1 MGVPGTE
8 RDRAAAGER
17 SGALDGLRAVAVG
30 LVLAYHGGVPGLG
43 TAGYFGVDVFFVLS
57 GYLITTLLLG
67 EVTARGRIG
76 LTRFWARRA
85 RRLVPGLVL
94 MLMAVDVYVSC
105 FAPAGAYPGFRG
117 DALSVVAYFSNW
129 HLIAQSS
136 NYFASSGPASLLTH
150 TWSLAIEEQ
159 FYVVWPLA
167 VWALARAAWRLGR
180 SPATAVGWVSGLGA
194 VASGGWMA
202 YLYRCGASVSR
213 LYYGTDT
220 HAQGILL
227 GAALAAA
234 TFGAARRAG
243 GGRGGT
249 ARPSRR
255 TAPAVGAAWLY
266 RRTAP
271 AVGAAWLDRLASPT
285 VTAAAAAGLAWA
297 ACRLG
302 YADPATYQGGFL
314 LVSALSALLVLGV
327 VRRPAAAPAR
337 LLSTPP
343 LAWTG
348 RISYGMYLWYFPLFA
363 VADHARTGLSGPAL
377 FALRVA
383 ADVVL
388 AAVSFH
394 LVELPVRH
402 WAAGPAR
409 PAPTGPARP
418 APTGPAGPA
427 APAYRH
433 RGPAAPLA
441 GAALALATVTA
452 LVLADAPPALSSPAL
467 STAALSSPAL
477 LSPAPTTSEGHDPAA
492 STDPQAGRPAA
503 LRILVAGDST
513 GVTLALALAWPGTEA
528 RYGYRVYNAAT
539 LGCGLAVSTAF
550 SDHGSTDRPPPPC
563 RTSTPAAGQ
572 WPALLAAAAAAD
584 HPDVILLA
592 AGRWEVRDRQATPG
606 GPWLNIT
613 QPADAAYVKSQM
625 EVALGIA
632 ARAGAVLGLATAPC
646 YDSGETPSG
655 GTWPEDSPG
664 RVAAYNALVRSVA
677 DAHPGR
683 VRVVDLY
690 SMVCPGGH
698 FHTRLDGLVVRTPDG
713 VHYPFFSVSAPGSP
727 DPDTAAE
734 ARAFGAWIAPRI
746 LASLG
751 SPTRPGP

>member
-1 MGVPGTE
+1 MGVPRIE
-8 RDRAAAGER
+8 RGRTAGGER
-17 SGALDGLRAVAVG
+17 SGGLDGLRAVAVG

-57 GYLITTLLLG
+57 GYLITTLLLR
-67 EVTARGRIG
+67 EVTSRGRVG

-94 MLMAVDVYVSC
+94 MLVAVDVFVAG

-159 FYVVWPLA
+159 FYVVWPLV
-167 VWALARAAWRLGR
+167 VWALARAARRLER

-194 VASGGWMA
+194 VASSGWMA
-202 YLYRCGASVSR
+202 YLYRTGASASR

-234 TFGAARRAG
+234 TFGPAQRAGEGSAGAARSNRRAALA
-243 GGRGGT
+243 GR
-249 ARPSRR
+249 
-255 TAPAVGAAWLY
+255 AA
-266 RRTAP
+266 
-271 AVGAAWLDRLASPT
+271 GLDRLAAPA
-285 VTAAAAAGLAWA
+285 VTAAAATGLVWA
-297 ACRLG
+297 ACRLS

-314 LVSALSALLVLGV
+314 LVSTLSALLVLGV
-327 VRRPAAAPAR
+327 VRRPTAAPAR
-337 LLSTPP
+337 LLSAPP

-383 ADVVL
+383 ADVAL
-388 AAVSFH
+388 AALSYH
-394 LVELPVRH
+394 LVELPVRN
-402 WAAGPAR
+402 WAAGPTR
-409 PAPTGPARP
+409 PAPTRP
-418 APTGPAGPA
+418 APIGPAPIGPA
-427 APAYRH
+427 APRPVAPADRH
-433 RGPAAPLA
+433 RRPAAPLA
-441 GAALALATVTA
+441 GAALALGAVTA
-452 LVLADAPPALSSPAL
+452 LVLADTPPALSSPAL
-467 STAALSSPAL
+467 STAALSSVALLPPAL
-477 LSPAPTTSEGHDPAA
+477 ADPPRPGPAA
-492 STDPQAGRPAA
+492 STDPQAGRAA
-503 LRILVAGDST
+503 PLRILVAGDST

-550 SDHGSTDRPPPPC
+550 SDHGGTDRPPPPC
-563 RTSTPAAGQ
+563 RASTPAAGQ

-592 AGRWEVRDRQATPG
+592 AGRWEVRGRQATPG
-606 GPWLNIT
+606 GPWLDIT
-613 QPADAAYVKSQM
+613 QPADAAYVKGQM

-655 GTWPEDSPG
+655 GTWPEDSPE

-677 DAHPGR
+677 AAHPGR

-690 SMVCPGGH
+690 SMVCPGGQ
-698 FHTRLDGLVVRTPDG
+698 FHTRLDGLVVRAPDG
-713 VHYPFFSVSAPGSP
+713 VHYPFFSPSAPGSP

-734 ARAFGAWIAPRI
+734 AKAFGAWIAPRI
-746 LASLG
+746 QASLE
-751 SPTRPGP
+751 SPTGPAPSG